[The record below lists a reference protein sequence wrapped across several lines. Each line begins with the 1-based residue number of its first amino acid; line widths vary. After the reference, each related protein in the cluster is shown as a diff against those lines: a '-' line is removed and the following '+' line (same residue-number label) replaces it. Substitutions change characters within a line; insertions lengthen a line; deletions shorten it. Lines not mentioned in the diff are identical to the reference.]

1 MKIYLVSE
9 IYSYTDDRMTKEFQ
23 IFYDKESAIEYKEAV
38 KEAIISDLMEYA
50 EVEDEDELFQFY
62 EITND
67 YDTLWGYLSPDC
79 TTEFELEVTELD
91 LLQWNQKGDVI

>member
-9 IYSYTDDRMTKEFQ
+9 IYSYTDDRMIKEFQ

-50 EVEDEDELFQFY
+50 DVKDEDELFQFY
-62 EITND
+62 EITHD
-67 YDTLWGYLSPDC
+67 YNTLWGYLSPDC

-91 LLQWNQKGDVI
+91 ILSWKEM

>member
-9 IYSYTDDRMTKEFQ
+9 IYSYTDERMTKEFQ

-38 KEAIISDLMEYA
+38 KEAIILDLMEYA
-50 EVEDEDELFQFY
+50 DVEDEDELFQFY
-62 EITND
+62 EITYD

-91 LLQWNQKGDVI
+91 ILSWKEM

>member
-9 IYSYTDDRMTKEFQ
+9 IHSYTDECMTKEFQ

-38 KEAIISDLMEYA
+38 KEAIILDLMEYVDA
-50 EVEDEDELFQFY
+50 EDEDELFQFY
-62 EITND
+62 EITHD

-91 LLQWNQKGDVI
+91 ILSWKEM

>member
-50 EVEDEDELFQFY
+50 DVKDEDELFQFY

-67 YDTLWGYLSPDC
+67 YDILWGYLSPDC

-91 LLQWNQKGDVI
+91 ILSWKEM

>member
-9 IYSYTDDRMTKEFQ
+9 IYSYTDERMSKEFQ

-38 KEAIISDLMEYA
+38 KEAIISDLMEYVD
-50 EVEDEDELFQFY
+50 VEDEDELFQFY
-62 EITND
+62 EITHD

-91 LLQWNQKGDVI
+91 ILSWKEM